1 MLQIHIDDN
10 YKNVALIMLI
20 VHDSTACDKKDC
32 KIGYNNIFEIIFYIY
47 TIKLF
52 LIIV

>member
-1 MLQIHIDDN
+1 MLQIHIEDN
-10 YKNVALIMLI
+10 YKNVALI

-32 KIGYNNIFEIIFYIY
+32 KTGQNNIFEIIFNIY